1 MITLQLSDTEAE
13 VLKAA
18 LQHFL
23 IELEREISHTDSREF
38 KKDLEKT
45 EQLLREVTDH
55 LEKAA

>member
-1 MITLQLSDTEAE
+1 MVTLTLSDAEAE
-13 VLKAA
+13 VLRTA

-23 IELEREISHTDSREF
+23 VELEREINHTDSREF

-45 EQLLREVTDH
+45 EQLLREVTNH